1 MFAKQT
7 LLRNLRLGSLF
18 AAVADDCDAA
28 ELYAYSQVDDAMP
41 ISGRAA
47 AARRLRSSLAS
58 MSPATLRSM
67 LAAQNLPTPTGKVWL
82 FRANETADRQRF
94 QRDAA
99 NLVYLR
105 HPRLNLLFAAP
116 ERDAPPF
123 VVLAPLE
130 DFAPADATA
139 LPLPQKLVGL
149 RRTLDAVSYLHA
161 REFYHGDLRPE
172 NIWLAANDARLL
184 LTGVAPLV
192 DDEAAFSPARFGYV
206 APEILRGGE
215 PTVAGDIYA
224 LGAILYFLAVGEH
237 PFAGAAD
244 RSEFSALLN
253 GGVALPPTVPPRL
266 ANIVV
271 GAMATRYAA
280 VSELAA
286 DLDKFLAEESVAA
299 EVECSWHH
307 DETRNSGNLFPSAPS
322 APSAPL
328 APLDDLSPVE
338 DAAPA
343 RERNLW
349 RYAGVAAVLF
359 FAFIIGGLAFSPQ
372 KPAEK
377 IALSIADDWA
387 SPQANEVSIDIPPAS
402 ARPVMALRDES
413 LRNESLRNELLRDES
428 PKGEILLAENRS
440 AGGAGEFDLLS
451 DLPAIPEA
459 VSTAKV
465 SVSTTDAAPDLE
477 LDDGPATGAPTA
489 SANATPDFE
498 LDEGLP
504 AIPAAATMPAT
515 DILSAPIPA
524 TVAASLPTAPAATV
538 PAATAPA
545 ESVASN
551 LIAEGNALMRERDYA
566 GALAKFNEA
575 GSDAPEIA
583 GLKQAAQNGL
593 AKQERKAAL
602 LKQAGELLADKKYTD
617 AETALL
623 AGMDADDADVQKV
636 LAEARAGKFTAA
648 LQEAEQHLAA
658 QKYEDAELAC
668 AWALSVEGYGDNP
681 QALRLREQV
690 RTAASQNPNPDADRA
705 GSFNAA
711 LAEAQKLLVQKDYLA
726 AIEVFNLALAV
737 PGYEKN
743 EVALRG
749 KRLAEA
755 AAREDGK
762 GKKGKEDEGE
772 AVAQFAELM
781 RRGNELL
788 LAGCWSDS
796 ERVFARALT
805 IPGYAGDETALAGR
819 QKAIAGQSDANRRE
833 PVYADLMAVLR
844 DWRNRDYAAAAEKL
858 TALAA
863 QVAPD
868 ERPLIAVLQVVATG
882 AGGERAADLADQMTL
897 AREQITQEK
906 YADAAATFASG
917 ATGAAQPA
925 AWRWA
930 SGVLFALA
938 ADPKNAET
946 QFNEALA
953 ADANFAPAF
962 LAQALLALDARA
974 YDAALDWIEK
984 YKNSAPASA
993 SPASASAAV
1002 VQGYIYYDGGL
1013 GLTEKRRKLRGQVSN
1028 ERSAAA
1034 FAAAAQLGDA
1044 LAKNNLGV
1052 CYLTGRGVKRDYE
1065 QARALL
1071 TGAGDL
1077 PVALFNNGLMYFRGA
1092 GVNRDYALAANYF
1105 TQAAERGDVRA
1116 AARLA
1121 DMYQR
1126 GRGVPKDPNQAARYL
1141 EQAGGQEDQN
1151 EEFALALP
1159 TFTALVPEILRLPLP
1174 QPTAPAAPDFS
1185 APYRYLINLAERQER
1200 AGELI
1205 AASRHYALA
1214 LQLPGYL
1221 DDPTANRGVTATT
1234 GKVQNLLLAADAPVA
1249 SPKSPAAGL
1258 EKVNPALAESLGTDS
1273 SADELPA
1280 SPAARPAA
1288 SASSRPAAPK
1298 PPVATTPERRRFYQA
1313 ALDEGRKNLTLQNWG
1328 YAEQAFQLALVIP
1341 GIADDAQAVDGL
1353 NRALE
1358 AKRKLGDAVKFTD
1371 FEAVLSNATSQLR
1384 DRQWVAGAYLYRYA
1398 LTLDGA
1404 ANEALPQLGGK
1415 IAQYEH
1421 DRQQQHETDEKIGA
1435 GSERDMATYNLAM
1448 TQAKQFMDDGKFDA
1462 AVQLLN
1468 NVLQW
1473 KDFADDA
1480 AATALLKMATDRL
1493 TESQNS
1499 PENLAQQREKNREL
1513 YDKLIFSGK
1522 VYLKEKSWVDATRT
1536 FELARKLKG
1545 YENDAT
1551 ARRGLAAANNQ
1562 QPEIRADATPQQ
1574 RAEFN
1579 ELLNETRDALRSGNF
1594 IRGETL
1600 ARAALRLSGFE
1611 DDEQALK
1618 LLESAC
1624 KAQGKEFNRDGEK
1637 MDLQGVAISE
1647 YDRQQATL
1655 TAEYQAMLGEGRR
1668 SLAMKQYEVA
1678 EAIFREIL
1686 NLRGYANDAETL
1698 ALLDRVARE
1707 KPRDDAPPLLPP
1719 SPQENEALEGESN
1732 AEQAALLVNEG
1743 RRALLAKNFAAA
1755 EQLFG
1760 NALDLNPQSAEALYW
1775 RGKTRMTQNKWE
1787 LALVDLKRAVETD
1800 GLPPTARAEALN
1812 NLANLYNH
1820 NKDYAPAFQYYQQ
1833 AAEAG
1838 NAAAMNSLGVAFF
1851 TGRGV
1856 AADKEKAMEWYRQS
1870 AEAGDGNAM
1879 LNLGLSYDNGWTGE
1893 PDYAQA
1899 RAWYEKAA
1907 VKKIPRAVA
1916 RLARIYAEG
1925 LGVEKD
1931 AEKAAAYRA
1940 QAQAL
1945 GYEAEK

>member
-18 AAVADDCDAA
+18 AAVADDFDAA
-28 ELYAYSQVDDAMP
+28 ELYAYSQVDAATP
-41 ISGRAA
+41 IGERAA
-47 AARRLRSSLAS
+47 AARRLRSAFAS

-67 LAAQNLPTPTGKVWL
+67 LAAQNLPLPTGKVWL
-82 FRANETADRQRF
+82 FRANELADRQRF

-105 HPRLNLLFAAP
+105 HPRLNWLFAAP
-116 ERDAPPF
+116 ERDAASAPF

-130 DFAPADATA
+130 NFAPADAAA
-139 LPLPQKLVGL
+139 LPLPQKLAGL
-149 RRTLDAVSYLHA
+149 RRALDAVAYLHA

-184 LTGVAPLV
+184 LTGIAPLV
-192 DDEAAFSPARFGYV
+192 DDETAFSPARFGYV

-244 RSEFSALLN
+244 RSEFLALLN

-271 GAMATRYAA
+271 GAMATRYAS
-280 VSELAA
+280 VGELAA

-307 DETRNSGNLFPSAPS
+307 DETRNIGNLFPSAPP
-322 APSAPL
+322 APPALIDDAPP
-328 APLDDLSPVE
+328 APVE
-338 DAAPA
+338 DAAPAPA

-359 FAFIIGGLAFSPQ
+359 FAFIIGGFAFSPQ

-402 ARPVMALRDES
+402 ARPVRSLRDES
-413 LRNESLRNELLRDES
+413 SRDEL
-428 PKGEILLAENRS
+428 PQDEIMLAENRG
-440 AGGAGEFDLLS
+440 AGGEFDLLS

-459 VSTAKV
+459 VPTATV
-465 SVSTTDAAPDLE
+465 GADATDLE
-477 LDDGPATGAPTA
+477 LDDDAVPATGTV

-504 AIPAAATMPAT
+504 AIP
-515 DILSAPIPA
+515 SA
-524 TVAASLPTAPAATV
+524 TVAASLPAAV
-538 PAATAPA
+538 QA
-545 ESVASN
+545 ESAASQ

-602 LKQAGELLADKKYTD
+602 LQQAGELLAAQKYTD

-623 AGMDADDADVQKV
+623 AGIDAADADIQKV
-636 LAEARAGKFTAA
+636 LAEARAGKFRSA
-648 LQEAEQHLAA
+648 LKEAEQNLAA

-711 LAEAQKLLVQKDYLA
+711 LVEAQKLLAQKDYLA

-755 AAREDGK
+755 ASREGK
-762 GKKGKEDEGE
+762 GKREEGKGEEGKGKREESIGKDDGGD
-772 AVAQFAELM
+772 AQFDELM

-833 PVYADLMAVLR
+833 PVYAALMAVLR

-868 ERPLIAVLQVVATG
+868 ERPLIDVLQAVAVG
-882 AGGERAADLADQMTL
+882 ANGARAADLADQMTL

-953 ADANFAPAF
+953 GDANFAPAL

-984 YKNSAPASA
+984 YKNSALASASPASA

-1065 QARALL
+1065 QARELL

-1159 TFTALVPEILRLPLP
+1159 SFTALVPEILRLPLP
-1174 QPTAPAAPDFS
+1174 RPTAPAAPDFS

-1258 EKVNPALAESLGTDS
+1258 EKVNPALAESLGADA
-1273 SADELPA
+1273 SADEFVA
-1280 SPAARPAA
+1280 PAARPAA
-1288 SASSRPAAPK
+1288 AASARPAAPPK
-1298 PPVATTPERRRFYQA
+1298 TQVAPTPERQRFYQA
-1313 ALDEGRKNLTLQNWG
+1313 ALDEGRKNLALQNWG

-1404 ANEALPQLGGK
+1404 ANEALPQLGGN

-1421 DRQQQHETDEKIGA
+1421 DRQQQRETDEKIGA

-1473 KDFADDA
+1473 KDFKDDA

-1551 ARRGLAAANNQ
+1551 AKRGLAAANNQ
-1562 QPEIRADATPQQ
+1562 QPEIRDAATPQQ

-1611 DDEQALK
+1611 DDEQALT

-1647 YDRQQATL
+1647 YDRQQATQA
-1655 TAEYQAMLGEGRR
+1655 AEYQAMLGEGRR

-1686 NLRGYANDAETL
+1686 KLRGYANDAETL

-1743 RRALLAKNFAAA
+1743 RRALAAKNFAAA

-1760 NALDLNPQSAEALYW
+1760 NALDLNPQSAEAFYW

-1800 GLPPTARAEALN
+1800 GLPPAARAEALN

-1820 NKDYAPAFQYYQQ
+1820 NQDYAPAFQYYQQ

-1851 TGRGV
+1851 TGRGT

-1907 VKKIPRAVA
+1907 EKKIPRAVA

-1945 GYEAEK
+1945 GYGAEK